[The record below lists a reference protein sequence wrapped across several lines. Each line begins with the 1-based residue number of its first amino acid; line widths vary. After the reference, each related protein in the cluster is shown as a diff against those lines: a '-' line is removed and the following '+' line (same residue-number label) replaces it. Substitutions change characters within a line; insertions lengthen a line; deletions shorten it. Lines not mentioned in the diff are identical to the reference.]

1 MRCVFSLGKIWER
14 VHPKGCLLS
23 ATKMHSE
30 LCRIAEV
37 KPLINNVELFG
48 IPLGINMLRHVI
60 PMQSRRLVRESLG
73 AGMGHW
79 GGLRYIY
86 MHSASGGYFSI
97 C

>member
-1 MRCVFSLGKIWER
+1 
-14 VHPKGCLLS
+14 
-23 ATKMHSE
+23 MHSE

-60 PMQSRRLVRESLG
+60 PIQSRRLVRESLG
-73 AGMGHW
+73 GGMGHW

-86 MHSASGGYFSI
+86 MHSASGGLFQYLLTTFPEYPMYKPPFNPRI
-97 C
+97 LC